1 MNKIVI
7 QNEVAD
13 QIRQS
18 QGHIEL
24 VDSQGH
30 RVGVVRRPPTDDE
43 IAVAKARIGI
53 SGPKFTI
60 DEVIAKVEAL

>member
-1 MNKIVI
+1 MDKIVI

-30 RVGVVRRPPTDDE
+30 CVGVVRRPPTDDE
-43 IAVAKARIGI
+43 IVAAKARIGI
-53 SGPKFTI
+53 NGPKFTI